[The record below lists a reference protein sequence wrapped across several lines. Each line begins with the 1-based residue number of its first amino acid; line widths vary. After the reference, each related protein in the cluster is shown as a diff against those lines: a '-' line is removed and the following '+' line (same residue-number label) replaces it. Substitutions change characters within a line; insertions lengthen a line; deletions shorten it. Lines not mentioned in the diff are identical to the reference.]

1 MGNVDECLFFVQ
13 LPPLVPHPKAVS
25 RLTLVTAAENESP
38 PTRLSKTSLD
48 LRQEADTVYRPG
60 RDAGTRGLGK
70 GREQVREI
78 DQIVGDRPFRR
89 LALPTDDQRY
99 FGSAVRYQSFAS
111 GNGTAQMRMGDVL
124 RRSIVA
130 GEQYDRFFAQLQFIE
145 LLE

>member
-1 MGNVDECLFFVQ
+1 ML
-13 LPPLVPHPKAVS
+13 LPKTKAH
-25 RLTLVTAAENESP
+25 RRGFPRRPWICGRKLTPST
-38 PTRLSKTSLD
+38 D
-48 LRQEADTVYRPG
+48 LG

-89 LALPTDDQRY
+89 LALPTDDQRH

-111 GNGTAQMRMGDVL
+111 GNGTAQIRMGDVL

-130 GEQYDRFFAQLQFIE
+130 GEQYDRFFAQLHFIE